1 MSNASNFF
9 GLKLS
14 LNIKSL
20 LILVVFTVACA
31 IQTIVAPIAQAQST
45 ENGIRLSLSPL
56 PINLAT
62 TPGKTITT
70 ELRVRNSGSQTE
82 TLQAGLL
89 KFSADETTGD
99 PILLDREDGDDY
111 FDWVQFS
118 PSQLTL
124 VPNEWGEIQMTITV
138 PDSAAFGY
146 YYAVTFGRV
155 NEAEPQAGQAT
166 LQGAAATLVLLEV
179 DVPGA
184 KRDLEVEY
192 FKTVKGWYEFL
203 PVEFEARLRNRGNVH
218 AVPFGNI
225 FIKQGDTTIETLDFN
240 DARGSI
246 LPNSPRTFNADW
258 SRGFPVYEVET
269 NNDQVVLDEQGNPK
283 QSLKWDFANASQL
296 RFGKYTAEMVIAY
309 DDGERD
315 VPLTASVEFWVIP
328 WRIILAVVV
337 ILAVFVFGLAMMV
350 RGAWKG
356 VRRDDD
362 DYV

>member
-1 MSNASNFF
+1 M
-9 GLKLS
+9 
-14 LNIKSL
+14 
-20 LILVVFTVACA
+20 LVVFAAACA
-31 IQTIVAPIAQAQST
+31 AQTIVAPKAQAQST

-56 PINLAT
+56 PLNLAT
-62 TPGKTITT
+62 TPGDVITT

-89 KFSADETTGD
+89 KFSADSQTGD

-118 PSQLTL
+118 PSQVTL

-138 PDSAAFGY
+138 PESAAFGY
-146 YYAVTFGRV
+146 YYAVTFGRAG
-155 NEAEPQAGQAT
+155 EAEPQQGLAT

-184 KRDLEVEY
+184 KRDLRVEY
-192 FKTVKGWYEFL
+192 FKTKKSWYEVL
-203 PVEFEARLRNRGNVH
+203 LVEFEARLRNRGNVH

-225 FIKQGDTTIETLDFN
+225 FIKQGDATIETLDFN
-240 DARGSI
+240 KARGSI
-246 LPNSPRTFNADW
+246 LPNSPRTYTADW
-258 SRGFPVYEVET
+258 SRGFPVYEVES

-283 QSLKWDFANASQL
+283 QSLKWDFANANQL
-296 RFGKYTAEMVIAY
+296 RFGKYTAELVIAY

-315 VPLTASVEFWVIP
+315 VPLTASVDFWVIP
-328 WRIILAVVV
+328 WRIILAILI
-337 ILAVFVFGLAMMV
+337 ILAVFAFGLTMMV
-350 RGAWKG
+350 RGAWRG